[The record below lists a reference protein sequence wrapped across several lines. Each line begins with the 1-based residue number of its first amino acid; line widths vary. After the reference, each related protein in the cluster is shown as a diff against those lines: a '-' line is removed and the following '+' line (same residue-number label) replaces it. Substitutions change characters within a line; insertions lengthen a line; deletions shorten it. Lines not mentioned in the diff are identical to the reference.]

1 MEEVHHQI
9 ESGDITKVH
18 INLAYIKKL
27 DYNNIETCGNKLIKG
42 LYFLTC
48 NDDKKLDKLYE
59 GDNLMKE
66 IIEEAKKIAGT
77 MELDLYATDEELIKM
92 DQEYYFEKGVQE
104 GIQEGI
110 IQNKKEMVI
119 NMCKKNFDINT
130 ISQIVDLSNEEIESI
145 INSLKRT

>member
-104 GIQEGI
+104 GI
-110 IQNKKEMVI
+110 
-119 NMCKKNFDINT
+119 
-130 ISQIVDLSNEEIESI
+130 
-145 INSLKRT
+145 